1 MRAHDNGGMQSIHGR
16 KFFGKRIMG
25 FMMFMMVTKVAERSL
40 RILYVNQWK
49 CFLEF
54 ARIWS

>member
-16 KFFGKRIMG
+16 CSSRFFGKRIMG
-25 FMMFMMVTKVAERSL
+25 FMMVTKVAERSL